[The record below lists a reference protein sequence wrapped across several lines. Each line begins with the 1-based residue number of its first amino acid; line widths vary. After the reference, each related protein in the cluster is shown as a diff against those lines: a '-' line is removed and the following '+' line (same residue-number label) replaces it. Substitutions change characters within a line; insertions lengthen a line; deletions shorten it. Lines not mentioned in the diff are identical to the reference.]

1 MARIKSS
8 KGSRGGSRG
17 RGRGAGD
24 GDDDGQNRGHRR
36 RAGRSSDG
44 SVVLYG
50 LHAVAAALTNEARDI
65 LHLTVTENA
74 AATLE
79 EHIVARGV
87 QPEVRTSQDLTRLLG
102 NDTVHQGAAL
112 KTRPLPDA
120 GLEVLLPT
128 PKRPNPHV
136 LILDQV
142 TDPHNVGAI
151 IRSGTVFGA
160 AGLVMTRR
168 NSAPLDGVTAKA
180 ASGGLEH
187 LPIVLVG
194 NLAQAMRDLARDG
207 YRIIGLDG
215 DCPTPLTTTHGKEPM
230 ALVLGAEGAG
240 LRRLT
245 RETCD
250 ELCHLPTAGPL
261 RSLNVSNAAAVA
273 LALTM
278 PQH

>member
-1 MARIKSS
+1 MARMKMS
-8 KGSRGGSRG
+8 KGSRGNPRG
-17 RGRGAGD
+17 RGRGLNEEESAQGRGRRHRGNRGGD
-24 GDDDGQNRGHRR
+24 G
-36 RAGRSSDG
+36 A
-44 SVVLYG
+44 VVLYG
-50 LHAVAAALTNEARDI
+50 LHAVAAALDNPERDI
-65 LHLTVTENA
+65 MHLTLTENA
-74 AATLE
+74 AASLE
-79 EHIVARGV
+79 DAITRRGV

-112 KTRPLPDA
+112 KTRPLPDV
-120 GLEVLLPT
+120 GLEAVYPT
-128 PKRPNPHV
+128 PERPNPHV
-136 LILDQV
+136 LVLDQV

-151 IRSGTVFGA
+151 IRSAAVFGA

-187 LPIVLVG
+187 LPVVFVG

-207 YRIIGLDG
+207 FRMIGLDG
-215 DCPTPLTTTHGKEPM
+215 DCQMPLTVEHGTEPM
-230 ALVLGAEGAG
+230 ALVLGAEGTG

-273 LALTM
+273 LALTL
-278 PQH
+278 QSS